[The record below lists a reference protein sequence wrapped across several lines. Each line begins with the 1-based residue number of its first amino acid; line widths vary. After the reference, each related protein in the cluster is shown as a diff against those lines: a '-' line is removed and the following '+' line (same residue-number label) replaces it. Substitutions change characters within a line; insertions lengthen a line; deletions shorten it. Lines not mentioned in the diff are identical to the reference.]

1 MQERDADKKKK
12 ITLISMEELKKAI
25 GILVYMSVA
34 KAPGVQSYFQGI
46 TKQNIVLK
54 AMQKSRFETICQISI
69 SVTTASSRLE
79 MIKILTNS
87 TSFASCWIT

>member
-46 TKQNIVLK
+46 TKQNIVRK
-54 AMQKSRFETICQISI
+54 AM
-69 SVTTASSRLE
+69 
-79 MIKILTNS
+79 
-87 TSFASCWIT
+87 